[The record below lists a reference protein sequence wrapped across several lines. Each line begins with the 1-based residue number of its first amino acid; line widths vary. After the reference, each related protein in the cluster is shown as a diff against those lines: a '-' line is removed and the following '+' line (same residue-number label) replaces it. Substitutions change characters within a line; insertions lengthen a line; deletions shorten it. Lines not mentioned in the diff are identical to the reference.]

1 MIYNLKTT
9 WPTKISVPFL
19 SSLVN
24 LLYDTYIICQKSV
37 DNFEIAHKTC

>member
-19 SSLVN
+19 SSLDS
-24 LLYDTYIICQKSV
+24 LLYDTYIICV
-37 DNFEIAHKTC
+37 DNFNMLISS